1 MPYDV
6 YLSCSGQ
13 KCRYCNNFYMN
24 YNYILQPTFKVK
36 YSMSLVAYLKD
47 FQIAVGT
54 LSTLGVIFAGYKTWA
69 WSKRAGRL
77 AIDFAAIVNFMFF
90 VSGVLSNVF
99 FVITF
104 GIAFYFFI
112 FYKVRTVLRIFI
124 YVCCTFQRQSVIV
137 IGYWHCSSLII
148 KVVFKIINNVSYRDF
163 FI

>member
-1 MPYDV
+1 
-6 YLSCSGQ
+6 
-13 KCRYCNNFYMN
+13 MN

-77 AIDFAAIVNFMFF
+77 AIDFAAIVNFIFF

-112 FYKVRTVLRIFI
+112 FYKVSTLLKVFI
-124 YVCCTFQRQSVIV
+124 HVCCSFQRKNVIV
-137 IGYWHCSSLII
+137 IDY
-148 KVVFKIINNVSYRDF
+148 
-163 FI
+163 

>member
-1 MPYDV
+1 MHRIICHLKFINRLAQY
-6 YLSCSGQ
+6 
-13 KCRYCNNFYMN
+13 FYMD

-77 AIDFAAIVNFMFF
+77 AIDFAAIVNFIFF

-112 FYKVRTVLRIFI
+112 FYKVSTILKVFI
-124 YVCCTFQRQSVIV
+124 HVCCTFQKKNVIV
-137 IGYWHCSSLII
+137 SDYWHCSSLNQTF
-148 KVVFKIINNVSYRDF
+148 VNTCSF
-163 FI
+163 